1 MSDPQVPRVVSVE
14 IYGQRYPIRSA
25 LDPDYVVALAK
36 YVDEKMRAADQETP
50 AGDSVKIAV
59 LAAINIADEYFRC
72 RDADQWQGGEVL
84 RRAEAL
90 EKLVDAVLQGQHA
103 AGSGQ

>member
-14 IYGQRYPIRSA
+14 IYGQRYPIRST
-25 LDPDYVVALAK
+25 LDANYVVALAK
-36 YVDEKMRAADQETP
+36 YVDEKMRAAGQETP
-50 AGDSVKIAV
+50 TGDSVKVAV

-72 RDADQWQGGEVL
+72 RDNDHLKDGEVL

-90 EKLVDAVLQGQHA
+90 EQLVDAVLQGQ
-103 AGSGQ
+103 